1 MDQEL
6 AQLHQERDEL
16 ERGNQNLKTE
26 FATMNRKYVSC
37 LFWIPVCIPML
48 RSASNWQLCRDP
60 QSIRM
65 SL

>member
-26 FATMNRKYVSC
+26 FATMNRKYVSSVPKGIFFFKEI
-37 LFWIPVCIPML
+37 LPLTSV
-48 RSASNWQLCRDP
+48 
-60 QSIRM
+60 
-65 SL
+65 